1 VPLRYLLDWASYT
14 VLAIAI
20 LNTTDLTARADI
32 GVVLADPTTVGVSV
46 YTHAG
51 HSLVYLSGV
60 CAASPVRARLC
71 EAGEQGSVVTTY
83 PDFREAQAYAWNVV
97 PLSLYLQGSQAPGD
111 RLLYGSRYVK
121 EALEARAREGFFQEV
136 CADNHCPQLPHS
148 FWRDLVDASAVR
160 DIFIFAVRTT
170 REQDQAAV
178 EWLNSKA
185 NVNHYNGF
193 TNNCAVFT
201 SSLVNLIFPHS
212 VHRDFP
218 NDLGMMAPKAAARSF
233 THWARK
239 RPELGFYSLHFAQQP
254 GSLPRSG
261 VAQSGTETA
270 IHMKKYLIPAA
281 LIGDHEVAGSFFV
294 AYFLTGRFGVYKE
307 FARDPSSLAVGPEI
321 EAQAEEEDRDE
332 VQWSYVG
339 TDAEQKRWTV
349 LGSPQDWADYRER
362 FAEMQNSAEAKEL
375 SHKRFFPQQFD
386 NAKASIDAKG
396 HPWLTME
403 IGGSTRQVGV
413 SNRNLLAAESDPEL
427 AFQLMLGRVG
437 YVLHAKNHLRETME
451 EFRKDWSLLEETR
464 NRLLA
469 NRGQLKV
476 ASLP

>member
-1 VPLRYLLDWASYT
+1 VPLRYLLRLACRA
-14 VLAIAI
+14 VLAMAI
-20 LNTTDLTARADI
+20 LNALDLAAKADI
-32 GVVLADPTTVGVSV
+32 GVVVADPTTVGVSV

-83 PDFREAQAYAWNVV
+83 PDFRETQAYAWNLV
-97 PLSLYLQGSQAPGD
+97 PLSLYLHGSLTPGD
-111 RLLYGSRYVK
+111 RLLYGSRLVK
-121 EALEARAREGFFQEV
+121 EALEVHAREGFLQEV
-136 CADNHCPQLPHS
+136 CADGHCPQIQHS
-148 FWRDLVDASAVR
+148 FWRDLVDANAVR
-160 DIFIFAVRTT
+160 DIFIFAVHTT
-170 REQDQAAV
+170 RAQDQAAV
-178 EWLNSKA
+178 DWLNDEP

-201 SSLVNLIFPHS
+201 RSLVNLIFPHS

-233 THWARK
+233 THWALK

-254 GSLPRSG
+254 GDLPRSA

-307 FARDPSSLAVGPEI
+307 FSRHPSSLAVEPEM
-321 EAQAEEEDRDE
+321 EPEAEEEDRDE
-332 VQWSYVG
+332 IQWSYVG
-339 TDAEQKRWTV
+339 TAAEQKRSTV
-349 LGSPQDWADYRER
+349 LGLPQDWVEYRER
-362 FAEMQNSAEAKEL
+362 FAAMQDSAEVKEF

-386 NAKASIDAKG
+386 SGKASVDAMG

-403 IGGSTRQVGV
+403 IDGSTRHVGI
-413 SNRNLLAAESDPEL
+413 SNRNLMAAESDPEL

-451 EFRKDWSLLEETR
+451 EFRKDWALLEQAR
-464 NRLLA
+464 SRLLY
-469 NRGQLKV
+469 NREQLKI

>member
-1 VPLRYLLDWASYT
+1 M
-14 VLAIAI
+14 I
-20 LNTTDLTARADI
+20 LSTFDITARADI

-46 YTHAG
+46 FTHAG

-60 CAASPVRARLC
+60 CAASPIRARLC

-83 PDFREAQAYAWNVV
+83 PDFRETQAYAWNLV
-97 PLSLYLQGSQAPGD
+97 PLSLYLQGSLVPGD
-111 RLLYGSRYVK
+111 RLLYGSRLVK
-121 EALEARAREGFFQEV
+121 EALEAHAREGFLQEV
-136 CADNHCPQLPHS
+136 CADGHCPQTPHS
-148 FWRDLVDASAVR
+148 FWRDIVDANAAR
-160 DIFIFAVRTT
+160 DIFIFAVLTT
-170 REQDQAAV
+170 RAQDQTV
-178 EWLNSKA
+178 VDWLNASP

-239 RPELGFYSLHFAQQP
+239 RPELGFYSMHFAQQP
-254 GSLPRSG
+254 GDLPRSG
-261 VAQSGTETA
+261 VSQSGTETA

-307 FARDPSSLAVGPEI
+307 FSHHPSSLAVGPETAPEI
-321 EAQAEEEDRDE
+321 EEEDRDE

-339 TDAEQKRWTV
+339 TAAEQKRWTV

-362 FAEMQNSAEAKEL
+362 FAEMQDSAEAKEF
-375 SHKRFFPQQFD
+375 SHKRFFPQKFD
-386 NAKASIDAKG
+386 SGTAIVDAKG
-396 HPWLTME
+396 RPWLMIE
-403 IGGSTRQVGV
+403 IDGSMRRVGI
-413 SNRNLLAAESDPEL
+413 SNRNLMAAESDPEL

-437 YVLHAKNHLRETME
+437 YVLHTKNHLRETME
-451 EFRKDWSLLEETR
+451 EFRKDWSLLEEAR
-464 NRLLA
+464 SRLLV
-469 NRGQLKV
+469 NQEQIRI